1 MTTLRALRRWCGAW
15 EIWKAYGAHIQHP
28 RKPTPGSTLRKEADA
43 IGRLV
48 REKWAPG
55 VAGSM
60 EAA

>member
-1 MTTLRALRRWCGAW
+1 MDLLGDGVAPG
-15 EIWKAYGAHIQHP
+15 KYGKP
-28 RKPTPGSTLRKEADA
+28 RVPTPGSTLRKEADA